1 MQNAP
6 QSDRLTIGLK
16 SLLAG
21 ILTTIGLLLPL
32 GLFGSLFWNS
42 WHQDGPPPS
51 PPSWIQIAREAV
63 ATTLLPLFRWWWITL
78 LLVLALSYYFFRRR
92 ISLTSPHQGH
102 APETTN

>member
-6 QSDRLTIGLK
+6 QSDRLKIGLK

-32 GLFGSLFWNS
+32 GLFGSLFWNY
-42 WHQDGPPPS
+42 WHQDGRPHS

-63 ATTLLPLFRWWWITL
+63 ATTLWSFLLYWWITL
-78 LLVLALSYYFFRRR
+78 PVALALSYCFFRRR
-92 ISLTSPHQGH
+92 ISRTSPHQGH